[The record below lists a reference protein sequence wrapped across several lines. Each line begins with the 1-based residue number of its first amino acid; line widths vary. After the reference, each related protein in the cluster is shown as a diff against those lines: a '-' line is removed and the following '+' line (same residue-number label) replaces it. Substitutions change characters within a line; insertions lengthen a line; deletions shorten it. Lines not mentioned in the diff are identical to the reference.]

1 MWCFSPFTFVMTDFS
16 TLLSDR
22 KGGKGSTTSDY
33 IPRAP
38 SYILKATRMRFLL
51 YIARIGARNSLGR
64 VKLHT
69 K

>member
-1 MWCFSPFTFVMTDFS
+1 MWCLSPFTFVMTDFS
-16 TLLSDR
+16 TLLSMSDR

-51 YIARIGARNSLGR
+51 YMPELEQETVWEG
-64 VKLHT
+64 
-69 K
+69 